1 MPVTTCSACN
11 HYVNVPNVANAQ
23 AFECP
28 FCLRDKVSNNKPV
41 MVLYKCNSCMNVLLF
56 AAKRPPS
63 ACSRC
68 RTLIRT
74 LVNQQVPSAVAP
86 FVEREWL
93 YHVTSPAVARLVKA
107 GGLRSALA
115 RTGERKPD
123 PEGSFAKDRVKR
135 VSTSI
140 DSRLRQ
146 YIANC
151 RANLDND
158 WFIKQNTAYTPIP
171 LALTGDNNDYVT
183 LKVQDESRFM
193 GFGRQTIGEGFKGDI
208 GTVKLSRD
216 ATTLKYLNTLKTMP
230 AHFLTRLA
238 NDYANLNFDIEG
250 AITASHVYF
259 LNTDDVMMTKD
270 GFKDYI
276 KFRKPEDTAVLRIRR
291 RDVFGLMPDEADQ
304 RALRSALSVSAF
316 AGFEIM
322 TAGTRDDFLRDDF
335 RADSDNWTPFK
346 NWG

>member
-1 MPVTTCSACN
+1 MPVATCSECN
-11 HYVNVPNVANAQ
+11 HYVNVPNVDNAQ

-28 FCLRDKVSNNKPV
+28 FCLPDKVSKKKAV
-41 MVLYKCNSCMNVLLF
+41 MVLYKCTSCMGVSLF
-56 AAKRPPS
+56 AAKRPPR

-68 RTLIRT
+68 HTLVRTLI
-74 LVNQQVPSAVAP
+74 NPQVSSAVAP

-93 YHVTSPAVARLVKA
+93 YHVTSPTVARLVKA

-115 RTGERKPD
+115 RTGVRQPD

-135 VSTSI
+135 VSTEI

-151 RANLDND
+151 RANRDSD
-158 WFIKQNTAYTPIP
+158 WFIQQATAYTPIP
-171 LALTGDNNDYVT
+171 LAFTGDNNDYVT
-183 LKVQDESRFM
+183 LKAQDESRFM
-193 GFGRQTIGEGFKGDI
+193 AFGRQTIGNGFKGDI
-208 GTVKLSRD
+208 GTVKIARD
-216 ATTLKYLNTLKTMP
+216 ATTRNYMNTLKALP

-259 LNTDDVMMTKD
+259 LNTSDVMMTKD

-304 RALRSALSVSAF
+304 RAVRTALSVSAF

-322 TAGTRDDFLRDDF
+322 TKGTRDDFLRDDF

-346 NWG
+346 SWV

>member
-1 MPVTTCSACN
+1 MPVATCSECY
-11 HYVNVPNVANAQ
+11 HYVNVPNVDNAQ

-28 FCLRDKVSNNKPV
+28 FCLRDPLTKKKPV
-41 MVLYKCNSCMNVLLF
+41 MVLYKCHSCMGVSLF

-63 ACSRC
+63 ACPRC

-74 LVNQQVPSAVAP
+74 LVNQQVPSVVAP

-93 YHVTSPAVARLVKA
+93 YHVTSPTVARLVKA

-115 RTGERKPD
+115 RTGVRKPD

-151 RANLDND
+151 RANRDSD
-158 WFIKQNTAYTPIP
+158 WFVKQDTAYTPIP
-171 LALTGDNNDYVT
+171 LVFTGDNNDYET
-183 LKVQDESRFM
+183 LKVQDDSRFM
-193 GFGRQTIGEGFKGDI
+193 AFGKQTIGAGFKGDI

-216 ATTLKYLNTLKTMP
+216 ATTLKYMKDLKALP

-259 LNTDDVMMTKD
+259 LNTTDLMMTKD

-276 KFRKPEDTAVLRIRR
+276 KFRKPEETAVLRIRR
-291 RDVFGLMPDEADQ
+291 QDVFGLMADEADQ
-304 RALRSALSVSAF
+304 RAVRTALSVSAF
-316 AGFEIM
+316 AGFEVM

-346 NWG
+346 SWV